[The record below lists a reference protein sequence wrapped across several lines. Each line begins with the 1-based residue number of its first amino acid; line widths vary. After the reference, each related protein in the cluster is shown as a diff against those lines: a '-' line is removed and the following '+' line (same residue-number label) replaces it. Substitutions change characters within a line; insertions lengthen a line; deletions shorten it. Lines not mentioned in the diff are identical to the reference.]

1 MGCHSFGDA
10 EKQNGLV
17 LENKLSASTIDM
29 GEVHYKNGVQMEI
42 FLSKSNQFH
51 ELMATD
57 AKDFETGVQRRG
69 NLLWVILLLLE

>member
-1 MGCHSFGDA
+1 MGCHSFGDS

-17 LENKLSASTIDM
+17 LENKLSTSTIDM
-29 GEVHYKNGVQMEI
+29 GEVHYKMEI

-57 AKDFETGVQRRG
+57 AKDFETGVQKRG
-69 NLLWVILLLLE
+69 NLLWMILLLLE

>member
-1 MGCHSFGDA
+1 MGCHSFGDS

-17 LENKLSASTIDM
+17 LENKLSTSTIDM
-29 GEVHYKNGVQMEI
+29 GEVHYKMEI

-57 AKDFETGVQRRG
+57 AKDFETEVQRRG